1 MPMSE
6 RVAFVE
12 HNALSNIYTVTR
24 HKCRRI
30 ATVSQLLLTDHHWLG
45 KGLKNANLTTFT
57 CKMVQ
62 IVIPATQL
70 HPQSTNGASPNDWIM
85 IELQGTLAADG
96 SDDMA
101 GLELGKIELK
111 ANGIPYLYIANH
123 KLEGQRVELK
133 KPLALIRKRRT
144 MGGMQPPDGVLDT
157 MDGIE
162 PSADPSITSQSD
174 SFPSLPPP
182 VHLNLSLSSIA
193 SDPSLSVEN
202 VSLADQPNNYSEAT
216 ADLRP
221 GGLVGE
227 TDSHQATE
235 ALGQAEYD
243 VVTIVRY
250 KYLFK
255 SRPDYVLEE
264 KYRGLTDFA
273 KG

>member
-1 MPMSE
+1 
-6 RVAFVE
+6 
-12 HNALSNIYTVTR
+12 
-24 HKCRRI
+24 
-30 ATVSQLLLTDHHWLG
+30 
-45 KGLKNANLTTFT
+45 
-57 CKMVQ
+57 MVQ
-62 IVIPATQL
+62 IVIPATEM
-70 HPQSTNGASPNDWIM
+70 HPQSLNGASPNDWIM

-101 GLELGKIELK
+101 GLDLGRMELK
-111 ANGIPYLYIANH
+111 ANGTPYLHIANH

-133 KPLALIRKRRT
+133 TPLALIRKRRT
-144 MGGMQPPDGVLDT
+144 MGGMQTPDGVVDT

-162 PSADPSITSQSD
+162 PSADPSITSQPD

-182 VHLNLSLSSIA
+182 VHLNLSLSSIV
-193 SDPSLSVEN
+193 SEPSLSVEN
-202 VSLADQPNNYSEAT
+202 VSLSRPPNNHSEVIT
-216 ADLRP
+216 DLRP
-221 GGLVGE
+221 GGLVGD
-227 TDSHQATE
+227 TDSHQATG